1 LQCLKADNKAIFNA
15 AALAQK
21 AATYINEL
29 DVITNQA
36 AA

>member
-1 LQCLKADNKAIFNA
+1 LRADNKAIFNA

-21 AATYINEL
+21 AANYINEL
-29 DVITNQA
+29 DCIANQA